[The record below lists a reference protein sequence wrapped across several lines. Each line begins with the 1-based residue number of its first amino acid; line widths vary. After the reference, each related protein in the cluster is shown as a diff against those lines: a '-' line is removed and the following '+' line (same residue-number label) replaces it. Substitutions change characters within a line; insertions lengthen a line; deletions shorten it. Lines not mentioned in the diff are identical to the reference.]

1 MYAKSLIPFETALEI
16 ADTAVFA
23 QVSRHLKNIEV
34 MVLQGVWQGQKYDQI
49 AEECGYAPEYI
60 KNDVGPKLW
69 QLLSY
74 SLGEKVSKTNL
85 MAVLARRA
93 NSIPVKEGEITP
105 VETVENDGVE
115 DSRKST
121 HANANSIHVE
131 RFDQVPE
138 LPVGLVP
145 LDSPLYV
152 LRPPVE
158 SRCYAEVMRPG
169 TLIRLKAPHQMGK
182 TSLMVR
188 ILAYARQQFDAK
200 VQTVALNLQ
209 QADRDIFSNLDRF
222 LRWFCAAIAR
232 KLQLVNS
239 VENYWSDTFGSKS
252 NCTAYFEDYILPAV
266 DDTLVL
272 ALDQVDEVFLHPE
285 IADDFF
291 TLLRSWY
298 EEAAYGE
305 SGNPL
310 WKKLRLI
317 IIHSTEV
324 YIPLDINKSPF
335 NVGLAIELR
344 AFSSSQVY
352 DLAQRYSLQLMEPEL
367 SELMHL
373 VAGHPALVQQ
383 ALFHLAKGDLTLTQL
398 IQTAPTDAGIYR
410 NHLHRH
416 LQYLQEHPELAAAY
430 KQVIHTSDPIEL
442 EQLLAFKLHSIGL
455 VELRGNQVISSCE
468 LYHQYFQNF
477 QVEGTSLYEKG
488 L

>member
-1 MYAKSLIPFETALEI
+1 MYTQSLIPFETALKI

-23 QVSRHLKNIEV
+23 QASRHLKNIEV
-34 MVLQGVWQGQKYDQI
+34 VVLQGVWQGQKYDQI
-49 AEECGYAPEYI
+49 AEECSYAPEYI

-74 SLGEKVSKTNL
+74 SFGEKVSKTNL
-85 MAVLARRA
+85 IAVLAQRA
-93 NSIPVKEGEITP
+93 NSIS
-105 VETVENDGVE
+105 VEESETIPAEAVESS
-115 DSRKST
+115 SRNSPS
-121 HANANSIHVE
+121 NANPIHAE
-131 RFDQVPE
+131 RPDYVPE

-152 LRPPVE
+152 LRPPIE

-188 ILAYARQQFDAK
+188 ILAHAKQQANVE

-209 QADRDIFSNLDRF
+209 QADRNVFTNLDRF

-239 VENYWSDTFGSKS
+239 VESYWSDTFGSKS

-266 DDTLVL
+266 DDVLVL

-298 EEAAYGE
+298 EEAAYGD

-324 YIPLDINKSPF
+324 YVPLDINKSPF

-352 DLAQRYSLQLMEPEL
+352 HLAQRYGLQLTEPEL
-367 SELMHL
+367 SELMQL
-373 VAGHPALVQQ
+373 IAGHPALIQQ

-398 IQTAPTDAGIYR
+398 IQTAPTDAGIYH

-416 LQYLQEHPELAAAY
+416 LQYLQEQPELAAAY
-430 KQVIHTSDPIEL
+430 KQVIHTSDPVEL

-455 VELRGNQVISSCE
+455 LELRGNQVISSCE

-477 QVEGTSLYEKG
+477 
-488 L
+488 

>member
-1 MYAKSLIPFETALEI
+1 MVRGTSMYTQSLIPFETALRI
-16 ADTAVFA
+16 ADAAVFTQA
-23 QVSRHLKNIEV
+23 SRHLKNIEV
-34 MVLQGVWQGQKYDQI
+34 VVLQGVWQGQKYDQI

-69 QLLSY
+69 QLLSC
-74 SLGEKVSKTNL
+74 SLGEKVNKTNL
-85 MAVLARRA
+85 MAVLAQRA
-93 NSIPVKEGEITP
+93 NLISVQDSGATPTEAIRSSRNTDLDASAIDPERIDSI
-105 VETVENDGVE
+105 
-115 DSRKST
+115 
-121 HANANSIHVE
+121 
-131 RFDQVPE
+131 PE

-145 LDSPLYV
+145 LNSPLYV
-152 LRPPVE
+152 PRPPVE
-158 SRCYAEVMRPG
+158 SRCYREVMRPG

-188 ILAYARQQFDAK
+188 ILAHAKQQANAR

-209 QADRDIFSNLDRF
+209 QADRNIFTNLDRF

-232 KLQLVNS
+232 KLHLANS
-239 VENYWSDTFGSKS
+239 VESDWSDTFGSKS
-252 NCTAYFEDYILPAV
+252 NCTAYFEDYILPSV
-266 DDTLVL
+266 DDVLVL

-298 EEAAYGE
+298 EEAAYGD

-335 NVGLAIELR
+335 NVGLAIELQ

-352 DLAQRYSLQLMEPEL
+352 NLAQRYGLQLTEPDL
-367 SELMHL
+367 VELMQL
-373 VAGHPALVQQ
+373 VAGHPALIQQ
-383 ALFHLAKGDLTLTQL
+383 ALFHLTKGDLTLTQL

-416 LQYLQEHPELAAAY
+416 LQYLQAHPELAAAY
-430 KQVIHTSDPIEL
+430 KQVIHTSEPIEL
-442 EQLLAFKLHSIGL
+442 DQLLTFKLHSIGL
-455 VELRGNQVISSCE
+455 VEFRGNQVISSCE

-477 QVEGTSLYEKG
+477 
-488 L
+488 